1 VGDAGVEGSRRW
13 DVLWVY
19 YEAEELRVVHH
30 RTTIPSEEVRALV
43 VALLAAGRIPPLQ
56 ATLLAIQRPG
66 AQPLLQRFWAT
77 VCQHNEIV
85 YLILLINDRCLVL
98 APDDRC
104 DRAWGE
110 RERNPGPVP
119 RDHGRDPF
127 ELLGSGSTTAMSRAM
142 LLTGQPLLMM
152 SAVQPR
158 WIEHGSSLTLFLN
171 DRGLLFPLWR

>member
-1 VGDAGVEGSRRW
+1 VRTSGDAGVEGSPSVGRP
-13 DVLWVY
+13 LGL
-19 YEAEELRVVHH
+19 LRGRGNSGGAPSDHH
-30 RTTIPSEEVRALV
+30 PVEEVRALV

-142 LLTGQPLLMM
+142 LLTG
-152 SAVQPR
+152 S
-158 WIEHGSSLTLFLN
+158 HCS
-171 DRGLLFPLWR
+171 